1 MKDEIINII
10 KSGGKIKEIESWYNG
25 ETGEIDIRFVLIK
38 APEYIS
44 VDITL
49 SDHPTL
55 NTKG

>member
-10 KSGGKIKEIESWYNG
+10 KSGGKIKEIESWYNE
-25 ETGEIDIRFVLIK
+25 ETGEIYTRFVLIK

-49 SDHPTL
+49 SDYPTI